1 MKCIQLL
8 MSDDRTDPNIKPDFN
23 IFRDTPL
30 MHAVKCKY
38 VEIVEL
44 LLRDKRTEP
53 NVKDNAY
60 GNTPMMHA
68 VKKNQVDCVKGRV
81 DLDCGDTAQS
91 HPELAKLVE
100 EEKLRLK
107 EKA

>member
-8 MSDDRTDPNIKPDFN
+8 MSDDRTDPNIKPDYN

-44 LLRDKRTEP
+44 LLLRDKRTEP

-60 GNTPMMHA
+60 GNTPMMHV
-68 VKKNQVDCVKGRV
+68 VKKNQVDCVKVLLSDPGV
-81 DLDCGDTAQS
+81 DLDCGDA
-91 HPELAKLVE
+91 A
-100 EEKLRLK
+100 
-107 EKA
+107 

>member
-1 MKCIQLL
+1 M
-8 MSDDRTDPNIKPDFN
+8 
-23 IFRDTPL
+23 
-30 MHAVKCKY
+30 KCKY

-53 NVKDNAY
+53 NVKDNAN
-60 GNTPMMHA
+60 GNTPLMHA
-68 VKKNQVDCVKGRV
+68 VKKNQVDCVKVRV
-81 DLDCGDTAQS
+81 DLDCGDAAES